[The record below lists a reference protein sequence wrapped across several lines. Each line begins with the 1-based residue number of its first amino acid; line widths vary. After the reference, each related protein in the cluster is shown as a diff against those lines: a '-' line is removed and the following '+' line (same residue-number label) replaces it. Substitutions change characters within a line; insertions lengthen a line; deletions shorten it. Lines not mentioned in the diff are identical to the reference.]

1 MLSWVY
7 HSENLFWYQSWVELN
22 QRPSFG
28 SPHCWIYQ
36 ECLEL
41 VDGPD
46 PRAAE
51 ELRGS
56 KFGWGMVRS
65 TVRMGRFL
73 FFKLPLFV
81 LFLRIPMT
89 YLDEVLYNFHR
100 ALTKKSGH
108 WIRIRGHSC
117 KLELATVSFTLEL
130 FVLGGALWI
139 VYWLII
145 SIISYAFTA
154 EAFVSASILYVNH
167 DQ

>member
-56 KFGWGMVRS
+56 KLVEVWWGQQLGWEVFIFQ
-65 TVRMGRFL
+65 TA
-73 FFKLPLFV
+73 FV
-81 LFLRIPMT
+81 FSFSEIPMT

-117 KLELATVSFTLEL
+117 KFEFATVSFTLEF

-139 VYWLII
+139 VYWRII

>member
-36 ECLEL
+36 EYLEL

-56 KFGWGMVRS
+56 KLVEVWGQQLGWEVFCFSNCLCFSFSENTYDIFG
-65 TVRMGRFL
+65 
-73 FFKLPLFV
+73 
-81 LFLRIPMT
+81 
-89 YLDEVLYNFHR
+89 
-100 ALTKKSGH
+100 
-108 WIRIRGHSC
+108 RG
-117 KLELATVSFTLEL
+117 
-130 FVLGGALWI
+130 
-139 VYWLII
+139 II
-145 SIISYAFTA
+145 
-154 EAFVSASILYVNH
+154 
-167 DQ
+167 